1 MTSDPLRRFDRAGR
15 IGRLRQ
21 LMSMSEI
28 DAVMLSVG
36 SDLPYFTGYEAM
48 ASERLTMLVVRQTGD
63 PLLLVPALEAA
74 RVPPGP
80 FDLVAWGDTDDPI
93 GIVTRAVGHPR
104 RVAVGDHTWSAFL
117 VALQTALPG
126 VEWNLSSEMT
136 RQLRMRKDAAEVEM
150 MRAAAEAA
158 DRVLAR
164 AASEVRFAGRTERQV
179 ARDFALLTVEEGHDS
194 SSFTIIGSGPNSASP
209 HHEPGL
215 RVLQDGDLV
224 VCDFGGRVGGYFSD
238 VTRTFSVGEVG
249 REEVEV
255 HHWVE
260 EANRVGRSVV
270 APGVP
275 CQEIDRWARSV
286 IASAGYGRFFIHR
299 TGHGIGLE
307 VHEHPYMVEGNDLL
321 LQPGMTFSVEP
332 GIYLPGRFG
341 VRIEDIVVCTEK
353 GVDELNKADRGLV
366 IVA

>member
-1 MTSDPLRRFDRAGR
+1 VTSDSLRRFDRAGR

-21 LMSMSEI
+21 LMSESGI
-28 DAVMLSVG
+28 DVVMLSVG

-48 ASERLTMLVVRQTGD
+48 ASERLTVLVVRQTGD
-63 PLLLVPALEAA
+63 PVLLVPALEAA

-80 FDLVAWGDTDDPI
+80 FDLLSWGDTDDPI
-93 GIVTRAVGHPR
+93 EMVTRAVGHPKK
-104 RVAVGDHTWSAFL
+104 VAVGDHTWSTFL
-117 VALQTALPG
+117 LALQSSIPG
-126 VEWNLSSEMT
+126 AEWGVASDMT
-136 RQLRMRKDAAEVEM
+136 RQLRIRKDAAEIEM
-150 MRAAAEAA
+150 MRSAAEAA
-158 DRVLAR
+158 DRALAR
-164 AASEVRFAGRTERQV
+164 AASEVRFAGRSERQV
-179 ARDFALLTVEEGHDS
+179 ARDFALLTVEEGHDVS
-194 SSFTIIGSGPNSASP
+194 AFTIIGSGPNSASP

-215 RVLQDGDLV
+215 RVMQEGDVV

-249 REEVEV
+249 KEETEV
-255 HHWVE
+255 HALVE

-270 APGVP
+270 APGVT
-275 CQEIDRWARSV
+275 CQEVDRWARSV
-286 IASAGYGRFFIHR
+286 IAGAGYGRFFIHR

-321 LQPGMTFSVEP
+321 MQPGMAFSVEP

-341 VRIEDIVVCTEK
+341 VRIEDIVVCTDT
-353 GVDELNKADRGLV
+353 GADVLNKAERGMV